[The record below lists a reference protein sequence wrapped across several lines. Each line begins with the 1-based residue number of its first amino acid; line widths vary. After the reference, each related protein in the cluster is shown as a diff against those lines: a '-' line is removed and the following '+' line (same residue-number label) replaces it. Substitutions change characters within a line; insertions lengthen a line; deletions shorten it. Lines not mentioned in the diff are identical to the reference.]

1 MNDRLQKKCFFAAT
15 GFHLLLLAIL
25 IVGPAFFVSERKA
38 EDMPMLDFVPTKT
51 IDEAFSGGGSPKA
64 QPPAPQPLPP
74 APQAEV
80 QPPPPPPVAVKLPDP
95 PKLTVKEKEPD
106 PESLEVKTDKKPRKP
121 EVSLKPVVRKPN
133 TPTTKVTSTAAVDS
147 DAKARAQARA
157 KQVAAFSRTVNNLS
171 AGLSSSTTVDM
182 PQGPGGGGPSYANF
196 YQALRKIYND
206 AWIVPDGIT
215 DDEATVST
223 SVTIARNGDVIA
235 TKILRSSGNAA
246 VDASVEAMLR
256 RVTRAVPLPESAK
269 ENQRTVTI
277 KFNVKAKL
285 NG

>member
-15 GFHLLLLAIL
+15 GFHLLLLTIL
-25 IVGPAFFVSERKA
+25 IVGPAFFMSERKA
-38 EDMPMLDFVPTKT
+38 DDMPMLDFVPTKT
-51 IDEAFSGGGSPKA
+51 IEEAFSGGGSPQA
-64 QPPAPQPLPP
+64 QPPAPPPP
-74 APQAEV
+74 APQPEA
-80 QPPPPPPVAVKLPDP
+80 QPPAPAPAPVKLPDP
-95 PKLTVKEKEPD
+95 PKVVVKEKAPD
-106 PESLEVKTDKKPRKP
+106 PESLEVQTEKKPRKP
-121 EVSLKPVVRKPN
+121 EVSLKPVVRKPST
-133 TPTTKVTSTAAVDS
+133 TPTKVASTSTEDPE
-147 DAKARAQARA
+147 AKARADARA
-157 KQVAAFSRTVNNLS
+157 KQIAAFHKSVNNLN
-171 AGLSSSTTVDM
+171 AGLSSSTTVEM

-196 YQALRKIYND
+196 LQALRKIYND
-206 AWIVPDGIT
+206 AWVVPDGIT

-256 RVTRAVPLPESAK
+256 RVTRAVPLPDSAK